1 MRLPESWTSGTRLAL
16 ALRAAAVALALLG
29 AIVLVVWGADLA
41 RRIGKLGA
49 PAGPTPEQQVLA
61 LQTDLGRLR
70 TDNAKLTATMEANA
84 AAVKAAASAAEKLA
98 AATVLQEQQARQIKA
113 LELENSKLKEDVAA
127 IALKLPASK
136 RASASAKVASAPA
149 KGANA
154 PGKVAEGPGK
164 VAAVPAKV
172 ASASAKAEGTSP
184 KLVNH
189 GLLLR
194 RFEADQPEPKQ
205 LHYRLLLSQPATAP
219 KLTGRLQLVV
229 MGSKAG
235 KAVVLKYPSAA
246 AANAS
251 QFVVKLGQLQRCEG
265 LLALPEGVIVKSI
278 QARVLEKGQV
288 RISRSVTLKETAHV
302 RS

>member
-1 MRLPESWTSGTRLAL
+1 MRLPDSWTSGTRLVLAARAVAVLL
-16 ALRAAAVALALLG
+16 ALFG
-29 AIVLVVWGADLA
+29 AIVLAVWGTDLA

-70 TDNAKLTATMEANA
+70 TDNAKLSATMEANA
-84 AAVKAAASAAEKLA
+84 VAVKAAASTAEKLA

-127 IALKLPASK
+127 IVPKLPAGK
-136 RASASAKVASAPA
+136 KANAATKVASVPAKVAGAPA
-149 KGANA
+149 K
-154 PGKVAEGPGK
+154 VEGVPAK
-164 VAAVPAKV
+164 AAGVPAKV
-172 ASASAKAEGTSP
+172 ASASARAEGTSP

-194 RFEADQPEPKQ
+194 RFEADQSEAKQ
-205 LHYRLLLSQPATAP
+205 LHYRFLLSQPATAP

-235 KAVVLKYPSAA
+235 KAVVLKYPSPA

-265 LLALPEGVIVKSI
+265 LLALPEGVTVKSI

-288 RISRSVTLKETAHV
+288 RISRSVTLKEAAHV